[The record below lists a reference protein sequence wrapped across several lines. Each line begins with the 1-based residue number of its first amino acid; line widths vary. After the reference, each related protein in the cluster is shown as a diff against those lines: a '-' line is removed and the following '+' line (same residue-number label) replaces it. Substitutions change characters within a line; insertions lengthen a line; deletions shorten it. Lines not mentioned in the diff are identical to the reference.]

1 MPLFLLFV
9 LFVCVIMTQHT
20 MYPFNKFHKVVHTEY
35 VEFFVYQLFLSKVV
49 QNLWTLSVQVE
60 SENVYSKIHI
70 LRLAL

>member
-1 MPLFLLFV
+1 
-9 LFVCVIMTQHT
+9 